1 MGNTEQTRAGLQLQA
16 GLNTAHTKLKA
27 AHATKKIILIDNYDS
42 FVHILAQYLGELGA
56 SPVVHRH
63 DAVTVADVKAFNPDG
78 IVISPGPG
86 HPQDAKVSNDILLE
100 LSHMIPVFG
109 VCLGMQCMA
118 EVFGGKVV
126 RAKEVMHGK
135 TSNIHHT
142 NTGVFKGLPTP
153 IQATRYHSL
162 IAERS
167 SVERTPTS
175 DLLEIT
181 ATTDDGTIMGLR
193 HKSNNVEGVQFHP
206 ESVLT
211 LACGQSVL
219 PTTHS
224 EPTAARSEFSDTPE
238 GQGHNMYRHQNAENA
253 DMIGVIGKRM
263 LTNFLESL

>member
-1 MGNTEQTRAGLQLQA
+1 M
-16 GLNTAHTKLKA
+16 
-27 AHATKKIILIDNYDS
+27 KIILIDNYDS
-42 FVHILAQYLGELGA
+42 FVYILAQYLGELGA
-56 SPVVHRH
+56 NPVVHRH
-63 DAVTVADVKAFNPDG
+63 DAVTVADVKASKPDG

-100 LSHMIPVFG
+100 LGHIIPVFG

-135 TSNIHHT
+135 TSDIHHM

-167 SVERTPTS
+167 SVERTPAS

-181 ATTDDGTIMGLR
+181 AITDDGTIMGLR
-193 HKSNNVEGVQFHP
+193 HKFNNVEGVQFHP

-219 PTTHS
+219 PTSALYTRHS
-224 EPTAARSEFSDTPE
+224 EYSDRLDRQDTLE
-238 GQGHNMYRHQNAENA
+238 RQASNTSNMYKHQNADNA
-253 DMIGVIGKRM
+253 EMIGVIGKQM
-263 LTNFLESL
+263 LTNFLASL